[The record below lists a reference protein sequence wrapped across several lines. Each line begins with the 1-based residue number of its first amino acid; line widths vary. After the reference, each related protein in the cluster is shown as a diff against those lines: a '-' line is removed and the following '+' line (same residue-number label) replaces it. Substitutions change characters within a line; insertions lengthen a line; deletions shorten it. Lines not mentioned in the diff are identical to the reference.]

1 MRAITITSSGDAGI
15 LTPQE
20 IPTPTINKDEQVLV
34 RVKAAGLNP
43 IDTKIRAAMDRF
55 PVQNVAI
62 LGCDAAGV
70 IEAVGNKVKRF
81 QPGDEVYFSQ
91 PPFNGRQGTYAEFC
105 LVDENFIALKPKS
118 LDFIHAAAAPLVLI
132 TAWEALYD
140 RAWLDAEQRVLIHAG
155 AGGVGHVAI
164 QLARIAG
171 AEVATTVSSDDKA
184 TLVTALGASKVI
196 RYRNEDVVQ
205 SIKEWTQGKGVDIV
219 FDTLG
224 GDTFKQSVSC
234 AKVYGQLVTILT
246 PPDDTNWSEAR
257 LRNLAVSQELMLT
270 PTLMEI
276 PEAQL
281 AQGNILKQCA
291 RMFDNNELKVVV
303 AKTFSLDEAAEAHR
317 YLEEEHP
324 AGKVVLSISDS

>member
-1 MRAITITSSGDAGI
+1 MRAITITTSGDAGV

-20 IPTPTINKDEQVLV
+20 LPTPEISKDNQVLV

-55 PVQNVAI
+55 PVQNPAI

-70 IEAVGNKVKRF
+70 IEAVGNKVRRF
-81 QPGDEVYFSQ
+81 QAGDEVYFSQ

-105 LVDENFIALKPKS
+105 LVDEAFVALKPKS
-118 LDFIHAAAAPLVLI
+118 LDFVHAAAAPLVLI

-140 RAWLDAEQRVLIHAG
+140 RAWLDGEQRVFIHAG

-171 AEVATTVSSDDKA
+171 AEVATTVSTDDKA

-196 RYRNEDVVQ
+196 RYKNEDVGQ
-205 SIKEWTQGKGVDIV
+205 AIKDWTSGEGADIV

-224 GDTFKQSVSC
+224 GEAFRQSVSC
-234 AKVYGQLVTILT
+234 TKVYGQLVTILT
-246 PPDDTNWSEAR
+246 PPDDMNWSEAR
-257 LRNLAVSQELMLT
+257 LRNLSVTQELMLT
-270 PTLMEI
+270 PTLMEL

-291 RMFDNNELKVVV
+291 RMFDNNELKVIVD
-303 AKTFSLDEAAEAHR
+303 KSFNLEDAAEAQR
-317 YLEEEHP
+317 YLEEQHP
-324 AGKVVLSISDS
+324 VGKVVLTIN